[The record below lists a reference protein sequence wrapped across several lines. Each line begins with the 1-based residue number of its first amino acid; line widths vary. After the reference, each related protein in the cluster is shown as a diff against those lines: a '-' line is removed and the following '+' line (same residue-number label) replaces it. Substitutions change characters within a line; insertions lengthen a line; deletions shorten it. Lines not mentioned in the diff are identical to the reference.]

1 MGSTIITLPET
12 FDQTSLF
19 GTKKP
24 LPVYLQFVPG
34 IVISVSTSTESGIK
48 GITNSILAQPH
59 YSQKL
64 KHVGLGDEENRYV
77 PLLRGSVDV
86 PVAGDPVLL
95 CTIGGIQYYLGP
107 LNTEG
112 SPTFNIDHLYKGSTR
127 SDYSKKATASEVVGI
142 SENFIRDP
150 KYTRLQKTYN
160 EELDNPRGDKKNYN
174 DIHGDMVH
182 EGRHGNSIRIGSRD
196 VNPYLIISNGRN
208 YLNRTESMTDGSL
221 IGMFSR
227 GTIHQHFPKDSKL
240 ENDTIVDNPF
250 VLASDTVEKPT
261 KLMSDLVSNVNGG
274 DSATDLIYKYDAPQ
288 LIQTSDRIIINSK
301 KDSLFLS
308 AFKHV
313 HIGAG
318 ESITFSSNVETV
330 FESTNIYI
338 GKQAKESEQ
347 GLVLGENLRALLEEL
362 VDILLNANGHC
373 QGAPVPLG
381 TQNGPPGSLQVKL
394 QNIKKALSKNTTDF
408 VSSKHF
414 IEIN

>member
-1 MGSTIITLPET
+1 
-12 FDQTSLF
+12 
-19 GTKKP
+19 
-24 LPVYLQFVPG
+24 
-34 IVISVSTSTESGIK
+34 
-48 GITNSILAQPH
+48 
-59 YSQKL
+59 
-64 KHVGLGDEENRYV
+64 
-77 PLLRGSVDV
+77 
-86 PVAGDPVLL
+86 
-95 CTIGGIQYYLGP
+95 
-107 LNTEG
+107 
-112 SPTFNIDHLYKGSTR
+112 
-127 SDYSKKATASEVVGI
+127 
-142 SENFIRDP
+142 
-150 KYTRLQKTYN
+150 
-160 EELDNPRGDKKNYN
+160 
-174 DIHGDMVH
+174 
-182 EGRHGNSIRIGSRD
+182 

-221 IGMFSR
+221 IGMFNR